1 MVSGSPPT
9 GATIRLKGRNAMSR
23 IRFRTALIAGAGLAL
38 VVAAAATAAVGM
50 HRAAVKNGGTLVVG
64 LTAGEP
70 DALDPTLAR
79 TFSGREVFLTF
90 CQKLYDLDAHAQI
103 VPQLASA
110 LPKISKDKLTVTIPL
125 RKGIKFN
132 DGTPFNAAA
141 VVKSIQRDQTL
152 PRSARASEIS
162 PVQSVT
168 ASGNYTVVFHLK
180 TPYSPLTAQLA
191 DRAGMVMSP
200 AQLDKLGAN
209 FAQNPVCVGPFMYSN
224 RVAGDSITVVKS
236 PYYYDKKDVHLDK
249 IIFKVEN
256 DAAAAAE
263 ALKAGDLQALDGI
276 DSTQLQGIKS
286 DSNLRI
292 IKETGLGYQGLTLNI
307 GNSRGLLKLPYSTV
321 NTEIGQSAQFRKAF
335 EEAID
340 RKAMNKVV
348 FGGTVLPG
356 CTPISPSSAWYDPS
370 IKCTP
375 YNPKDAARIVKSLHL
390 NNPTVHLMVPTGS
403 VALRQAQFLQAE
415 EKAVGINV
423 VIDSTDFVTSLN
435 KADAGTY
442 DVFQIGWSG
451 RVDPDGNI
459 YSFVATQGSQNDS
472 GYSNNRLD
480 FVLNNARKAA
490 TTKARKTLYRVA
502 QQIILNDRP
511 LIYLYHPV
519 TRAGLEK
526 SLKGVTMYPDTLLRV
541 ANASFK

>member
-1 MVSGSPPT
+1 MT
-9 GATIRLKGRNAMSR
+9 R
-23 IRFRTALIAGAGLAL
+23 IRFRTALLVGAAASLIA
-38 VVAAAATAAVGM
+38 AAAATAAVGIK
-50 HRAAVKNGGTLVVG
+50 HSATKEGGTLVVG

-90 CQKLYDLDAHAQI
+90 CEKLYDLNSKAQI

-110 LPKISKDKLTVTIPL
+110 LPTISKDKLTVTIPL
-125 RKGIKFN
+125 RTGIKFN
-132 DGTPFNAAA
+132 DGTAFNAAA
-141 VVKSIQRDQTL
+141 VVKTLQRDQTMTG
-152 PRSARASEIS
+152 SARASEIS
-162 PVQSVT
+162 PVSSVD
-168 ASGNYTVVFHLK
+168 ASGSSKVIIHLK

-191 DRAGMVMSP
+191 DRSGMVMSP
-200 AQLDKLGAN
+200 AQLDKLGDK
-209 FAQNPVCVGPFMYSN
+209 FATNPICVGAFTYSN
-224 RVAGDSITVVKS
+224 RVAGDSITVTKS

-249 IIFKVEN
+249 IVFKVEN
-256 DAAAAAE
+256 DAAAAAA

-276 DSTQLQGIKS
+276 DSTQLAGIRS
-286 DSNLRI
+286 DSKLRI
-292 IKETGLGYQGLTLNI
+292 VKQTGLGYQGLTVNI
-307 GNSRGLLKLPYSTV
+307 GNKNGLLKGYSNVGTPIAS
-321 NTEIGQSAQFRKAF
+321 NANLRKAF

-356 CTPISPSSAWYDPS
+356 CGPISPSSAWYDPS

-375 YNPKDAARIVKSLHL
+375 YNPTDAKKLVSASGIS
-390 NNPTVHLMVPTGS
+390 NPTVHLMVPTGS

-423 VIDSTDFVTSLN
+423 VIDSTDFVTSLS

-442 DVFQIGWSG
+442 DTYQIGWSG
-451 RVDPDGNI
+451 RVDPDGDI
-459 YSFVATQGSQNDS
+459 FQFVATTGSQNDS
-472 GYSNNRLD
+472 GYSNPRLD
-480 FVLNNARKAA
+480 FVLANARKAA
-490 TTKARKTLYRVA
+490 TPKARQTLYRVA

-519 TRAGLEK
+519 TRAGVETQLTGIK
-526 SLKGVTMYPDTLLRV
+526 LYPDTLLRV
-541 ANASFK
+541 ANAAYK